1 MKKEQL
7 SEKLLSIF
15 GYTRKE
21 LNVLE
26 HSEGLDLVFVNE
38 AESSPTSFL
47 EMFLLRISDEEF
59 KELQQIVFE

>member
-1 MKKEQL
+1 MKKEEL
-7 SEKLLSIF
+7 AEKLLSIF

-26 HSEGLDLVFVNE
+26 HAEGLNLVFINE
-38 AESSPTSFL
+38 AKEEPLSFL
-47 EMFLLRISDEEF
+47 EMFLLRISDDEF